1 MLYEQWLSVA
11 RNHGDAQALHDLAS
25 GRRWTFRQLQKAA
38 EQGDPGPGPVVFPRG
53 NTPEFVLDVVRSWR
67 LGRVVCPLESGQP
80 WPPLPGNLPPFV
92 VHLKS
97 TSASTGPSRLV
108 AFREEQLAADAENI
122 VNTMGLRTDWP
133 NLGVISLAHSYGF
146 SNLVLPLLLQGIP
159 LVLVDGS
166 LPEALRLAAGGLED
180 VTLPAVPA
188 LWRAWH
194 EAGAIPE
201 HTRLAI
207 SAGAALPLP
216 LEQEVF
222 AKQGLKIHN
231 FYGSSE
237 CGGIGYDETDLPRA
251 DAACVGSVLQDVQVA
266 IGEDGCVE
274 VRGKAVGETYWPE
287 HSDRLSGGVFR
298 TSDLGEILAGRIYL
312 RGRAGDQIN
321 VAGRKVS
328 PEVIER
334 ALMKH
339 EGVKECLVF
348 GVPSSDAE
356 RGESIVG
363 CLVLEEM
370 LPLETLRNFLIH
382 RLPAWQV
389 PREWWLVDSLA
400 ANHRGKISRADWRS
414 RYLSMRAERLDSG
427 AVS

>member
-1 MLYEQWLSVA
+1 MLYERWLKIA
-11 RNHGDAQALHDLAS
+11 REHGNAQALHDLAS
-25 GRRWTFRQLQKAA
+25 GRRWTFCQLEKAA
-38 EQGDPGPGPVVFPRG
+38 EQGGLGDEDVVFPCG
-53 NTPEFVLDVVRSWR
+53 NSPQFILNVLRAWR
-67 LGRVVCPLESGQP
+67 LDRVVCPLEFGQP
-80 WPPLPGNLPPFV
+80 QPELCGELPPGV
-92 VHLKS
+92 IHLKS
-97 TSASTGPSRLV
+97 TSASTGASRLV
-108 AFREEQLAADAENI
+108 AFRGEQLAADAENI
-122 VNTMGLRTDWP
+122 VNTMGLRVDWP

-146 SNLVLPLLLQGIP
+146 SNLVLPLLLKGIP
-159 LVLVDGS
+159 LVLVEGS
-166 LPEALRLAAGGLED
+166 LPEAVRLAAGDLDD

-194 EAGAIPE
+194 EAGVIPE

-207 SAGAALPLP
+207 SAGAPLPLP

-222 AKQGLKIHN
+222 AMQGLKIHN

-237 CGGIGYDETDLPRA
+237 CGGIAYDETDLPRT
-251 DAACVGSVLQDVQVA
+251 DAACVGSALQDVQIS

-274 VRGKAVGETYWPE
+274 VRGESVGETYWPE
-287 HSDRLSGGVFR
+287 AVDRLSGGVFR
-298 TSDLGEILAGRIYL
+298 TSDLGEIIAGRIYL
-312 RGRAGDQIN
+312 RGRAGNQIN
-321 VAGRKVS
+321 VAGRKVL

-334 ALMKH
+334 ALLEH

-370 LPLETLRNFLIH
+370 LTLESLRDFLIH
-382 RLPAWQV
+382 KLPAWQV

-400 ANHRGKISRADWRS
+400 ANHRGKISRADWRA
-414 RYLSMRAERLDSG
+414 RYLSMRAERLDSS
-427 AVS
+427 ASS

>member
-1 MLYEQWLSVA
+1 MLYERWLQIA
-11 RNHGDAQALHDLAS
+11 RDNGNSQALHDLAS
-25 GRRWTFRQLQKAA
+25 GRRWTFRQLQKAVDQHSLADEPVIFPCGNSA
-38 EQGDPGPGPVVFPRG
+38 EFILA
-53 NTPEFVLDVVRSWR
+53 VLKSWR
-67 LGRVVCPLESGQP
+67 LGLVVCPLESGQAQP
-80 WPPLPGNLPPFV
+80 SLPGKLPPGV
-92 VHLKS
+92 IHLKS
-97 TSASTGPSRLV
+97 TSASTGAARLV
-108 AFREEQLAADAENI
+108 AFRGEQLAADAENI
-122 VNTMGLRTDWP
+122 VNSMGLRIDWP

-146 SNLVLPLLLQGIP
+146 SNLVLPLLLKGIP

-166 LPEALRLAAGGLED
+166 LPEAVRLGAEDLED

-207 SAGAALPLP
+207 SAGAPLPLP
-216 LEQEVF
+216 LEQEIF

-237 CGGIGYDETDLPRA
+237 CGGIAYDETDLPRT
-251 DAACVGSVLQDVQVA
+251 DAACVGSPLLDVQVS

-274 VRGKAVGETYWPE
+274 VRGGAVGESYWPE
-287 HSDRLSGGVFR
+287 ASDRLAAGVFR
-298 TSDLGEILAGRIYL
+298 TSDLGEIVAGRVFL

-328 PEVIER
+328 PEVIEKT
-334 ALMKH
+334 LLEH
-339 EGVKECLVF
+339 SGVRECLVF
-348 GVPSSDAE
+348 GVPSTDAE

-370 LPLETLRNFLIH
+370 LPLESLRSFLIH
-382 RLPAWQV
+382 KLPAWQV
-389 PREWWLVDSLA
+389 PREWWLLDSLA
-400 ANHRGKISRADWRS
+400 ANHRGKVSRADWKA
-414 RYLSMRAERLDSG
+414 RYLSIRAERLDSG
-427 AVS
+427 LPG